1 MLYFWIESMR
11 KIWFFF
17 LFLFLNT
24 SCEPD
29 DVCSEANLSTPQ
41 LVFRL
46 YDSSQPN
53 EFKTVDTLRF
63 MGLNGK
69 AALEF
74 VNTDS
79 IAFPLQVNAN
89 KINAELT
96 ISNGITDR
104 IKIDYLTKDVYLSR
118 ACGFQ
123 TTFQIHNI
131 EVDQPSSWV
140 NSIEIVTNEVIID
153 TLAHVKIYH

>member
-1 MLYFWIESMR
+1 MR
-11 KIWFFF
+11 KIWFLF
-17 LFLFLNT
+17 LFLFLNS

-29 DVCSEANLSTPQ
+29 DVCSEANPSTPQ

-53 EFKTVDTLRF
+53 ELKAVDTLRI
-63 MGLNGK
+63 MSLGNQ
-69 AALEF
+69 APLEF
-74 VNTDS
+74 INTDS
-79 IAFPLQVNAN
+79 IVFPLQVNAN
-89 KINAELT
+89 KINTDLT
-96 ISNGITDR
+96 ISNGTTDR
-104 IKIDYLTKDVYLSR
+104 IEIDYLSNDVYLNR

-123 TTFQIHNI
+123 STFQIHTI
-131 EVDQPSSWV
+131 EVDQPANWI

>member
-1 MLYFWIESMR
+1 MR

-17 LFLFLNT
+17 LFLFLNS

-29 DVCSEANLSTPQ
+29 DVCSEENPSTPQ

-53 EFKTVDTLRF
+53 ELKAVDTLRI
-63 MGLNGK
+63 MSLGDQ
-69 AALEF
+69 APLEF
-74 VNTDS
+74 INIDS
-79 IAFPLQVNAN
+79 IVFPLQVNAN
-89 KINAELT
+89 KINTDLT
-96 ISNGITDR
+96 ISNGATDR
-104 IKIDYLTKDVYLSR
+104 IEIDYLSNDVYLNR

-123 TTFQIHNI
+123 STFQIHTI
-131 EVDQPSSWV
+131 EVDQPANWI

>member
-1 MLYFWIESMR
+1 MR

-17 LFLFLNT
+17 LFLFLNS

-29 DVCSEANLSTPQ
+29 DVCSEANPSTPQ

-53 EFKTVDTLRF
+53 EFKAIDTLRI
-63 MGLNGK
+63 MSLGDQ
-69 AALEF
+69 APIEF
-74 VNTDS
+74 INTDS
-79 IAFPLQVNAN
+79 IVFPLQVNAN
-89 KINAELT
+89 KINADLT

-104 IKIDYLTKDVYLSR
+104 IEIDYLTTDVYLNR
-118 ACGFQ
+118 ACGFKS
-123 TTFQIHNI
+123 TFKILSV
-131 EVDQPSSWV
+131 EFDQPANWI
-140 NSIEIVTNEVIID
+140 NSIEILTNEVIID

>member
-1 MLYFWIESMR
+1 MR

-123 TTFQIHNI
+123 TTFQIHTI
-131 EVDQPSSWV
+131 QVDQPINWV

>member
-1 MLYFWIESMR
+1 MR

-53 EFKTVDTLRF
+53 EFKAVDTLRF

-89 KINAELT
+89 KINADLT

-123 TTFQIHNI
+123 TIFQIHTI
-131 EVDQPSSWV
+131 EVDQPISWV

>member
-1 MLYFWIESMR
+1 MR
-11 KIWFFF
+11 KIWLFF
-17 LFLFLNT
+17 LLLFLNS

-29 DVCSEANLSTPQ
+29 DVCSETNPLTPQ

-53 EFKTVDTLRF
+53 EFKSVDTLRV
-63 MGLNGK
+63 MSLGDQ
-69 AALEF
+69 APLEF
-74 VNTDS
+74 INTDS
-79 IAFPLQVNAN
+79 IVFPLQVNAS
-89 KINAELT
+89 KINADLN
-96 ISNGITDR
+96 ISNMITDR
-104 IKIDYLTKDVYLSR
+104 IEIDYLSNDVYLNR

-123 TTFQIHNI
+123 STFQIHTI
-131 EVDQPSSWV
+131 EVDQPANWI

>member
-1 MLYFWIESMR
+1 MR

-17 LFLFLNT
+17 LFLFLNS

-29 DVCSEANLSTPQ
+29 DVCSEANPSTPQ

-53 EFKTVDTLRF
+53 ELKAVDTLRI
-63 MGLNGK
+63 MSLGDQ
-69 AALEF
+69 APLEF
-74 VNTDS
+74 INTDS
-79 IAFPLQVNAN
+79 IVFPLQVNAN
-89 KINAELT
+89 KINTDLT
-96 ISNGITDR
+96 ISNGTRDR
-104 IKIDYLTKDVYLSR
+104 IEIDYLSNDVYLNR

-123 TTFQIHNI
+123 STFQINNI
-131 EVDQPSSWV
+131 KIDQPSYWV
-140 NSIEIVTNEVIID
+140 NSIEIVINEVITD

>member
-1 MLYFWIESMR
+1 MR

-17 LFLFLNT
+17 LFLFLNS

-29 DVCSEANLSTPQ
+29 DVCSEANPSTPQ

-46 YDSSQPN
+46 YDSSQSN
-53 EFKTVDTLRF
+53 ELKAVDTLRI
-63 MGLNGK
+63 MSLGDQ
-69 AALEF
+69 APLEF
-74 VNTDS
+74 INTDS
-79 IAFPLQVNAN
+79 IVFPLQVNAN
-89 KINAELT
+89 KINTDLT
-96 ISNGITDR
+96 ISNGTTDR
-104 IKIDYLTKDVYLSR
+104 IEIDYLSNDVYLNR

-123 TTFQIHNI
+123 STFQIHTI
-131 EVDQPSSWV
+131 EVDQPANWI

>member
-1 MLYFWIESMR
+1 MR

-89 KINAELT
+89 KINADLT

-131 EVDQPSSWV
+131 EVDQPISWV

>member
-1 MLYFWIESMR
+1 MR

-17 LFLFLNT
+17 LFLFLNS

-29 DVCSEANLSTPQ
+29 DVCSEANPSTPQ

-53 EFKTVDTLRF
+53 EFKAVDTLRIVSLS
-63 MGLNGK
+63 GE
-69 AALEF
+69 ATLEF
-74 VNTDS
+74 FNSDS
-79 IAFPLQVNAN
+79 IVLPLQVIES
-89 KINAELT
+89 KINADLT
-96 ISNGITDR
+96 ISDGITDR
-104 IKIDYLTKDVYLSR
+104 IEIDYLTKDVYLNR

-123 TTFQIHNI
+123 TTFQIQTI
-131 EVDQPSSWV
+131 EVDQPTNWV
-140 NSIEIVTNEVIID
+140 NSIEIVTNEVITD

>member
-1 MLYFWIESMR
+1 MR
-11 KIWFFF
+11 KIWLFF
-17 LFLFLNT
+17 LLLFLNS

-29 DVCSEANLSTPQ
+29 DVCSEANPSTPH

-53 EFKTVDTLRF
+53 ELKAVDTLRI
-63 MGLNGK
+63 MSLGDQ
-69 AALEF
+69 APLEF
-74 VNTDS
+74 INTDS
-79 IAFPLQVNAN
+79 IVFPLQVNAN
-89 KINAELT
+89 KINTDLT

-104 IKIDYLTKDVYLSR
+104 IEIDYLSNDVYMNR

-123 TTFQIHNI
+123 STFQIHTI
-131 EVDQPSSWV
+131 EVDQPANWI

>member
-1 MLYFWIESMR
+1 ML
-11 KIWFFF
+11 
-17 LFLFLNT
+17 LFLNS

-29 DVCSEANLSTPQ
+29 DVCSEANPSTPH

-53 EFKTVDTLRF
+53 EFKAIDTLRI
-63 MGLNGK
+63 MSLGDQ
-69 AALEF
+69 APLEF
-74 VNTDS
+74 INTDS
-79 IAFPLQVNAN
+79 IVFPLQVNAN
-89 KINAELT
+89 KINADLT

-131 EVDQPSSWV
+131 EVDQPISWV

>member
-1 MLYFWIESMR
+1 MR

-17 LFLFLNT
+17 LFLFLNS

-29 DVCSEANLSTPQ
+29 DVCSEANPSTPQ

-53 EFKTVDTLRF
+53 ELKAVDTLRI
-63 MGLNGK
+63 MSLGDQ
-69 AALEF
+69 APLEF
-74 VNTDS
+74 INTDS
-79 IAFPLQVNAN
+79 IVFPLQVNAN
-89 KINAELT
+89 KINTDLT
-96 ISNGITDR
+96 ISNGTTDR
-104 IKIDYLTKDVYLSR
+104 IEIDYLSNDVYLNR

-123 TTFQIHNI
+123 STFQIYTI
-131 EVDQPSSWV
+131 EVDQPANWI

>member
-1 MLYFWIESMR
+1 MR

-17 LFLFLNT
+17 LFLFLNS

-29 DVCSEANLSTPQ
+29 DVCSEANPSTPQ

-53 EFKTVDTLRF
+53 EFKAIDTLRIISL
-63 MGLNGK
+63 GDQ
-69 AALEF
+69 APLEF
-74 VNTDS
+74 INTDS
-79 IAFPLQVNAN
+79 IAFPLQVNVS
-89 KINAELT
+89 KINLNLT
-96 ISNGITDR
+96 ISGGVTDGIE
-104 IKIDYLTKDVYLSR
+104 IDYLSKDVYLSR

-123 TTFQIHNI
+123 TTFQIHTI
-131 EVDQPSSWV
+131 EVDQPINWV

>member
-1 MLYFWIESMR
+1 M
-11 KIWFFF
+11 
-17 LFLFLNT
+17 FLFLNS

-29 DVCSEANLSTPQ
+29 DVCSEANPSTPQ

-53 EFKTVDTLRF
+53 ELKAVDTLRI
-63 MGLNGK
+63 MSLGDQ
-69 AALEF
+69 APLEF
-74 VNTDS
+74 INTDS

-89 KINAELT
+89 KINADLT

-104 IKIDYLTKDVYLSR
+104 IEIDYLTKDVYLNR

-123 TTFQIHNI
+123 STFQIHTI
-131 EVDQPSSWV
+131 EIDQPANWI
-140 NSIEIVTNEVIID
+140 NSIEIITNEVITD

>member
-1 MLYFWIESMR
+1 MR

-17 LFLFLNT
+17 LFLFLNS

-29 DVCSEANLSTPQ
+29 DVCSEANPSTPQ

-53 EFKTVDTLRF
+53 ELKAVDTLRI
-63 MGLNGK
+63 MSLDDQ
-69 AALEF
+69 APLEF
-74 VNTDS
+74 INTDS
-79 IAFPLQVNAN
+79 IVFPLQVNAN
-89 KINAELT
+89 KINTDLT

-104 IKIDYLTKDVYLSR
+104 IEIDYLTKDVYLNR

-123 TTFQIHNI
+123 TTFQIQAI
-131 EVDQPSSWV
+131 EVDQPTNWV
-140 NSIEIVTNEVIID
+140 NSIEIVTNEVITE

>member
-1 MLYFWIESMR
+1 MR

-17 LFLFLNT
+17 LFLFLNS

-29 DVCSEANLSTPQ
+29 DVWSEANPSTPQ

-53 EFKTVDTLRF
+53 ELKAVDTLRI
-63 MGLNGK
+63 MSLGDQ
-69 AALEF
+69 APLEF
-74 VNTDS
+74 INTDS
-79 IAFPLQVNAN
+79 IVFPLQVNAN
-89 KINAELT
+89 KINTDLT
-96 ISNGITDR
+96 ISNGTTDR
-104 IKIDYLTKDVYLSR
+104 IEIDYLSNDVYLIR

-123 TTFQIHNI
+123 STFQIHTI
-131 EVDQPSSWV
+131 EVDQPANWI

>member
-1 MLYFWIESMR
+1 M
-11 KIWFFF
+11 
-17 LFLFLNT
+17 FLFLNS

-29 DVCSEANLSTPQ
+29 DVCSEVNPSTPQ

-53 EFKTVDTLRF
+53 EFKAVDTLRVI
-63 MGLNGK
+63 GLNEE
-69 AALEF
+69 ATLEF
-74 VNTDS
+74 INTDS
-79 IAFPLQVNAN
+79 IAFPLQVNAS
-89 KINAELT
+89 KINADLT
-96 ISNGITDR
+96 ISNGVTDR
-104 IKIDYLTKDVYLSR
+104 IEIDYLSKDVYLSR

-123 TTFQIHNI
+123 TTFQIHTI
-131 EVDQPSSWV
+131 QVDQPINWV

>member
-1 MLYFWIESMR
+1 MR

-17 LFLFLNT
+17 LFLFLNS

-29 DVCSEANLSTPQ
+29 DVCSETNPSTPQ

-53 EFKTVDTLRF
+53 EFKAVDTLRV
-63 MGLNGK
+63 MSLNGD
-69 AALEF
+69 ATLGF
-74 VNTDS
+74 INTDS
-79 IAFPLQVNAN
+79 IVFPLQVNAN
-89 KINAELT
+89 KINADLT

-104 IKIDYLTKDVYLSR
+104 IEIVYLTKDVYLNR

-123 TTFQIHNI
+123 IHTI
-131 EVDQPSSWV
+131 EVDQPANWI